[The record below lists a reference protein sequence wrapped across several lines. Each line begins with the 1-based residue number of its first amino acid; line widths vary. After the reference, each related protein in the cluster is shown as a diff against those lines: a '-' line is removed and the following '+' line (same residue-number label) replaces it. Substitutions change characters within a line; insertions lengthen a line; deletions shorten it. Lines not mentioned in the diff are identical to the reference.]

1 VYIATAEAGD
11 GEMAA
16 RVADHRQRRGSGWRT
31 VEEPLALPA
40 TLAAEAGEGR
50 AVLVDCLTLW
60 LSNLMAAGRDIDVET
75 DALIAALTAA
85 AGPVVIV
92 ANEVGSGIMPAN
104 ALARRFADAH
114 GILNQRVAA
123 TVGRHQHDA
132 AGLPVSIKP
141 APEFA
146 L

>member
-1 VYIATAEAGD
+1 
-11 GEMAA
+11 MAA
-16 RVADHRQRRGSGWRT
+16 RIADHRKRRGSGWRT

-40 TLAAEAGEGR
+40 VLAAEAGEGR
-50 AVLVDCLTLW
+50 AVLADCLTLW

-75 DALIAALTAA
+75 DALIAALMAA

-92 ANEVGSGIMPAN
+92 ANEVGSGVMPAN

-123 TVGRHQHDA
+123 TVGRVVLMA
-132 AGLPVSIKP
+132 AGLPVPIKP
-141 APEFA
+141 AREFA